1 MWVRVGA
8 QALEYTVGKR
18 AKRATLLTGVS
29 GALYPGQLLALV
41 HPHALLPRMHAA
53 SGIKWFSLFGTQCA
67 LITALRMQMGPSGS
81 GKTTLLGALLLP
93 SVLFLL
99 LTDIRHAVT
108 VSLSSDRRC
117 V

>member
-1 MWVRVGA
+1 MRVDA

-53 SGIKWFSLFGTQCA
+53 LGSNGSLHWAAFGPQCA
-67 LITALRMQMGPSGS
+67 LITALCMQMGPSGS

-93 SVLFLL
+93 SVLLCCSQ
-99 LTDIRHAVT
+99 T
-108 VSLSSDRRC
+108 SDAQ
-117 V
+117 